1 MSKRLIPFQPDK
13 MPDYL
18 VNDVLD
24 SVQHFNRLG
33 DMRPDHWNDGDYSPK
48 PIDIN
53 RFAGN
58 IGWNRIAISNDAV
71 MSSLEL
77 PDVAVMM
84 DSGQIGRLI
93 KTMNFE
99 QGT

>member
-1 MSKRLIPFQPDK
+1 MAKRLIPFQADK
-13 MPDYL
+13 MPGYL
-18 VNDVLD
+18 ANDVLD
-24 SVQHFNRLG
+24 SVQHFNRLS
-33 DMRPDHWNDGDYSPK
+33 DMRPDDWNGCDYSPK